1 MLNKEPVTR
10 VRLATR
16 FPSYNFIKKE
26 MASLLYQGEG
36 AIFETSVMTAH
47 SMMIKVNSSPYVTY
61 IG

>member
-1 MLNKEPVTR
+1 MTNVFTLVYNMLNKEPVTR

-36 AIFETSVMTAH
+36 AIFCVLKLA
-47 SMMIKVNSSPYVTY
+47 
-61 IG
+61 